1 MVWSEQF
8 VRNVGAEIYFGVHS
22 YRSTVDD
29 YGVFLHDFRSQ
40 FFVSQHIVGLVC
52 PRYKHAF
59 DTQILAQSNPP
70 TDYQEQNQQSESW
83 QHQSLT

>member
-40 FFVSQHIVGLVC
+40 FFVSQHIVGFVR
-52 PRYKHAF
+52 PRYKYAF
-59 DTQILAQSNPP
+59 DTQIF
-70 TDYQEQNQQSESW
+70 ESVVNSFGSTSGAED
-83 QHQSLT
+83 QCFFVLRL

>member
-59 DTQILAQSNPP
+59 DTQIL
-70 TDYQEQNQQSESW
+70 ESVINSFGSTSGAED
-83 QHQSLT
+83 QCFFVLRLS